1 MKYDAHEIEERW
13 KAFWVA
19 EKIFSFDE
27 QSQAPLYVVDT
38 PPPYVSADHLHAG
51 HIMSYAQAEFIVRY
65 KRMKGFNVYYP
76 MGFDDNGLPT
86 ERFVEKKYEIDK
98 SKITRPEFVK
108 LCLEETK
115 KGAAT
120 YCQLWHDLGISVDWN
135 HTYSTINEH
144 SQRIAQRSFI
154 DLYKKEHLYRAE
166 KPVMWCTHCQTTLA
180 QADLDDLSRETEFVY
195 IEVPV
200 ESGGAL
206 TFATTRPEMYPS
218 CVGISVHPDDERYQ
232 KYIGKIITMPLTN
245 AKILLTTDEK
255 IDPTFGTGVV
265 YYCSSGDAQFLDWE
279 ARHSITKEDKKYILG
294 PDGRMN
300 KDAGKYEGLTVVEA
314 KQQITA
320 DLTELGAVKK
330 VEKIQQV
337 VNVHE
342 RCDTP
347 IEYVTSKQWFIKI
360 VDQKEKWLEL
370 GRQVNWYPESR
381 RNDYETW
388 VNGLNWDWCVSRQR
402 YYGVP
407 IPVWYDKKTGEPVL
421 PDESEL
427 PVDPTQYTPKG
438 YKAEDLIPE
447 ADVLDTW
454 ATSSVSPEIISEL
467 VKDKNVQEKLYP
479 ATLRPN
485 AFEIIRTWDFY
496 SIVRGYYENGHLP
509 FRDVMV
515 SGHGLAEDGRKMSKR
530 LGNYMPSQDLLDTY
544 GADAIRYWATGARL
558 GQNLRFSTKEVE
570 MGHKT
575 AVKLYNVARFVAMH
589 TDTGNAG
596 RQEHADAWVLRELNT
611 CIEMVTKAFDDYSYS
626 QARDA
631 LDGFFW
637 SKFTDYY
644 LEFIKYRLFGEDE
657 ESKDAAIATL
667 RTVFLA
673 VLKMYAPLM
682 PFITEQI
689 YQDLYRNEEGA
700 KSLHLSAWPEAA
712 KLGEKLDI
720 RDFSQALAAI
730 DEIRK
735 YKAQEN
741 MSLGKELDSYSLK
754 TEVNHE
760 KYGDLIRRV
769 GRIRT
774 LQTLY

>member
-13 KAFWVA
+13 KAFWA
-19 EKIFSFDE
+19 TEKIFSFDE

-65 KRMKGFNVYYP
+65 KRMRGFNVYYP

-86 ERFVEKKYEIDK
+86 ERFIEKKYKVDK

-120 YCQLWHDLGISVDWN
+120 YRQLWHDLGISVDWN

-144 SQRIAQRSFI
+144 SQRIAQRSFL
-154 DLYKKEHLYRAE
+154 DLYKKDHLYRAE

-180 QADLDDLSRETEFVY
+180 QADLDDFSRETEFVY
-195 IEVPV
+195 IEAPV
-200 ESGGAL
+200 EGGGTL

-245 AKILLTTDEK
+245 TKILLTTDEK

-279 ARHSITKEDKKYILG
+279 VRHSIAKEDKKYILG

-314 KQQITA
+314 KQQIIA

-407 IPVWYDKKTGEPVL
+407 IPVWYDKNTGEPVF

-427 PVDPTQYTPKG
+427 PVDPTQHTPKG
-438 YKAEDLIPE
+438 YNAEDLITE

-454 ATSSVSPEIISEL
+454 ATSSVSPQIISEL
-467 VKDKNVQEKLYP
+467 VKDKDIQERLYP

-575 AVKLYNVARFVAMH
+575 VVKLYNVARFVAMH

-596 RQEHADAWVLRELNT
+596 KQEHADAWILRELNT
-611 CIEMVTKAFDDYSYS
+611 CITAVTKAFDDYSYS
-626 QARDA
+626 QSRDA

-657 ESKDAAIATL
+657 ESKDAAVTTL
-667 RTVFLA
+667 KTVFLA

-689 YQDLYRNEEGA
+689 YQDLYRDEEGA
-700 KSLHLSAWPEAA
+700 KSLHLSDWSEA
-712 KLGEKLDI
+712 EKLNEELDI
-720 RDFSQALAAI
+720 SDFSQALAAI
-730 DEIRK
+730 DEIRRH
-735 YKAQEN
+735 KAQES
-741 MSLGKELDSYSLK
+741 MSLGKELDSYSLQ
-754 TEVNHE
+754 TEVDLS
-760 KYGDLIRRV
+760 KYDELLRKV
-769 GRIRT
+769 GRIKE
-774 LQTLY
+774 LNI